1 MEEKPYGRGF
11 RPPPPPPVQ
20 IGLTLSGPAFSVIC
34 QTRGVLKGPDDQNQD
49 LHQPI
54 EMKLCM
60 SYYD

>member
-1 MEEKPYGRGF
+1 MGVDSA
-11 RPPPPPPVQ
+11 PPGPDRVRDRV
-20 IGLTLSGPAFSVIC
+20 TLSGPAFSVIC